1 MKRLKKV
8 AILISHI
15 PNPRILK
22 RIKALEND
30 FKITLIYWD
39 RGQLIKESFEIN
51 QIHTVFKIYIR
62 SPLGEPIRRIIPLI
76 KYMIK
81 AIKVLRC
88 DKPDIIH
95 AGNLDMLF
103 ISALYKM
110 VFDKKIHIVYEV
122 GDLPKYAFVKKTR
135 SLKSILAKLMQYI
148 EKKLTS
154 KISKIILTSP
164 YFWEEYFSKFIDEDK
179 YMFIPNAPSRK
190 IFNRYQKRKHNN
202 FTIGFIGSVRYVE
215 QLKMLIDSVD
225 ELGNDF
231 KVFIAGG
238 GPGYED
244 IVEYSQGKNFVEIY
258 GPYNYEKEIV
268 NLYERVDCVY
278 SVYDTKLKNVK
289 IALPNRLY
297 EAICCEIP
305 IIAAKGTIL
314 GKFIE
319 KEEIGLTVNDTN
331 KGELKKVLLQLKES
345 SELIKFFQNNCKKI
359 KANYYDENNS
369 ANLLYEYKMLLK

>member
-122 GDLPKYAFVKKTR
+122 GDLPKYAFVKK
-135 SLKSILAKLMQYI
+135 
-148 EKKLTS
+148 
-154 KISKIILTSP
+154 
-164 YFWEEYFSKFIDEDK
+164 
-179 YMFIPNAPSRK
+179 
-190 IFNRYQKRKHNN
+190 H
-202 FTIGFIGSVRYVE
+202 
-215 QLKMLIDSVD
+215 
-225 ELGNDF
+225 
-231 KVFIAGG
+231 
-238 GPGYED
+238 
-244 IVEYSQGKNFVEIY
+244 
-258 GPYNYEKEIV
+258 
-268 NLYERVDCVY
+268 
-278 SVYDTKLKNVK
+278 
-289 IALPNRLY
+289 
-297 EAICCEIP
+297 
-305 IIAAKGTIL
+305 
-314 GKFIE
+314 
-319 KEEIGLTVNDTN
+319 
-331 KGELKKVLLQLKES
+331 VL
-345 SELIKFFQNNCKKI
+345 
-359 KANYYDENNS
+359 
-369 ANLLYEYKMLLK
+369 